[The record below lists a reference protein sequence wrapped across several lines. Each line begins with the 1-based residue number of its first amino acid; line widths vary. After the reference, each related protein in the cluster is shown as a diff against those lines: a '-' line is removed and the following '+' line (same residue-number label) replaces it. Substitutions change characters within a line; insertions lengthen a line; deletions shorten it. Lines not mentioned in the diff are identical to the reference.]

1 VSGTDLHN
9 TTAANLLSIALRSV
23 KILKKKRGNRRAD
36 EFFRINY
43 YKWRWSEMYED
54 ITENARA
61 AMEELL
67 DNGRFRAGD
76 IVAVGCSSSEIMGER
91 IGKGST
97 PEAAQAVVAGIM
109 PVIEAHGGL
118 LAAQCCEHLNRAL
131 VVERTT
137 AEKYGYDVVCVR
149 PRPKA
154 GGSFAT
160 AVYEY
165 FRDPVVVEHVRA
177 TAGLDIGS
185 TLDRHAHA
193 RRGGSHAPEGE
204 KRGRG
209 LGHRRVQPP
218 QAHRRRESR
227 VSGMRDKKYP
237 AAKCS
242 GFFILIS
249 VKCRTRVSRTKTS
262 AIHLVSLASF

>member
-1 VSGTDLHN
+1 
-9 TTAANLLSIALRSV
+9 
-23 KILKKKRGNRRAD
+23 
-36 EFFRINY
+36 
-43 YKWRWSEMYED
+43 MYED
-54 ITENARA
+54 ITENARR

-76 IVAVGCSSSEIMGER
+76 IVAVGCSSSEIMGEH

-165 FRDPVVVEHVRA
+165 FKDPVVVEHVRA
-177 TAGLDIGS
+177 AAGLDIGS
-185 TLDRHAHA
+185 TLIGMH
-193 RRGGSHAPEGE
+193 
-204 KRGRG
+204 
-209 LGHRRVQPP
+209 
-218 QAHRRRESR
+218 
-227 VSGMRDKKYP
+227 MRDVAVPMRLEVKRVGEAYVTAAYSRPKLIGGVRAEYP
-237 AAKCS
+237 E
-242 GFFILIS
+242 
-249 VKCRTRVSRTKTS
+249 
-262 AIHLVSLASF
+262 